1 MTFAGAVSVRILELL
16 DKNNMNISRLAVKA
30 GINESTIRS
39 ILNKSTKCPNTSTIH
54 YICIGFGISISDFFK
69 SELFDEDNLIDD

>member
-1 MTFAGAVSVRILELL
+1 MTFADAVSIRILELL
-16 DKNNMNISRLAVKA
+16 NKNDMNRSKLAVKA

-39 ILNKSTKCPNTSTIH
+39 ILNKSTKCPNAATIH

-69 SELFDEDNLIDD
+69 SELFDENNLTDD

>member
-16 DKNNMNISRLAVKA
+16 DKNDMNISRLAVKA

-39 ILNKSTKCPNTSTIH
+39 ILNKSTKYPNTSTIH

>member
-1 MTFAGAVSVRILELL
+1 MTFADAISARILELL
-16 DKNNMNISRLAVKA
+16 SSHKLNTNKLATNA

-54 YICIGFGISISDFFK
+54 YICIGFGISLSDFFK
-69 SELFDEDNLIDD
+69 SDLFYENNLIDD